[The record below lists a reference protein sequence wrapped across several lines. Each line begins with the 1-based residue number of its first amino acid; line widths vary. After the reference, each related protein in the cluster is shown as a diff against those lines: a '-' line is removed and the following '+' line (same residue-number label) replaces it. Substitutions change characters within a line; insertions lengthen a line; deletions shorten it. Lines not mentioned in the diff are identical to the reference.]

1 MIRKPSA
8 RAALL
13 ACAGFASLGLIAGAS
28 PAAAKTKTATTT
40 VCTPAGVPVPT
51 DRDTYTTVPFSL
63 GKLPKGATILD
74 VNPQLRISQQQVYMN
89 VLVASPGGRM
99 ALLGNG
105 DSQASGGGDDWGTGP
120 ACGGTPTTFD
130 DQATTTFFDS
140 SAPFAGTFQPLSP
153 LSNLNGGQAAGT
165 WKFFID
171 DLGNTATRPATVDSV
186 GATVVYRYKVKKK
199 KKKSK
204 KSVAGVSKKKKLGP
218 LRTGSTDTCVNANL
232 PVNNGPNDP
241 PTSDRASLGAVPI
254 ATAKLPEGAT
264 VTDVDAR
271 VRMTHTY
278 EGDLEFYL
286 ASPAGVIVPLWIGDN
301 QSGDDF
307 GTGPTDCTGTPTVF
321 DDESATAVLDGT
333 SPYAG
338 SFRPIAPLS
347 AIDGSAAGGVWTL
360 YVEDHYTGDRGVLH
374 SAGLKIDYSYRGKV
388 KHKKHKK

>member
-1 MIRKPSA
+1 MIRKTSA

-40 VCTPAGVPVPT
+40 VCTPTSAAIST
-51 DRDTYTTVPFSL
+51 DKDTYTTIPLSL

-74 VNPQLRISQQQVYMN
+74 VNPQVRISQQQVYMN
-89 VLVASPGGRM
+89 VLVASPAGRM

-105 DSQASGGGDDWGTGP
+105 DSEGDGGGPDWGTGP

-130 DQATTTFFDS
+130 DQATTTFFGSD
-140 SAPFAGTFQPLSP
+140 APFAGTFQPLSP
-153 LSNLNGGQAAGT
+153 LSNLNGGPAAGT
-165 WKFFID
+165 WKFFVD
-171 DLGNTATRPATVDSV
+171 DLGNEPTRPATVDSV

-199 KKKSK
+199 KNSK

-218 LRTGSTDTCVNANL
+218 LKSGSTDTCVNANL
-232 PVNNGPNDP
+232 PVNNGPNNP
-241 PTSDRASLGAVPI
+241 PGGDRATFGAVPI
-254 ATAKLPEGAT
+254 TTAKLPAGAT

-286 ASPAGVIVPLWIGDN
+286 ASPAGVVVPLWIGDN
-301 QSGDDF
+301 QSQDDF
-307 GTGPTDCTGTPTVF
+307 GSGATDCTGTPTVF
-321 DDESATAVLDGT
+321 DDESATAALDGT
-333 SPYAG
+333 APLAG

-347 AIDGSAAGGVWTL
+347 AFDRSLAGGVWTL
-360 YVEDHYTGDRGVLH
+360 YVEDHYTGDNGVLH
-374 SAGLKIDYSYRGKV
+374 SAGLKIDYSYRAKV
-388 KHKKHKK
+388 KHKKHGK